1 MGNNGWVAVHRSIKD
16 NWVWEDKPFSKGQA
30 WIDLILTANH
40 EDVIKTVK
48 GRPHKFEK
56 GTVSMSQRKLAD
68 RWGWSR
74 DKVIHFLHDLCTTGM
89 IEKQSKDYTIIKL
102 VNWDKFQVEH
112 SKKQTTKQTIDQT
125 SEQTTEQTLN
135 NNDLT
140 IKNNITKSEEPELA
154 PVKVTRYPTG
164 KYNNV
169 FLSPEEAAKLQ
180 KEFPRE
186 ASDMIEKLS
195 EYMATKKTNYR
206 EDGHYAIILKWIRED
221 RLKPKQQQ
229 AEIKPN
235 KVNYETRQYTDQD
248 ITDIER
254 KKLAWMFKED

>member
-1 MGNNGWVAVHRSIKD
+1 MGNNGWVAIHRSIKD

-112 SKKQTTKQTIDQT
+112 SKKQTTKQTTDQS
-125 SEQTTEQTLN
+125 SEQTTSQTLN

-140 IKNNITKSEEPELA
+140 MNNNYDNREEQPLPEIKA
-154 PVKVTRYPTG
+154 PKYPTG

-169 FLSPEEAAKLQ
+169 MLTQEEAAKLSG
-180 KEFPRE
+180 EFPAE
-186 ASDMIEKLS
+186 AAGMIEKLS
-195 EYMATKKTNYR
+195 EYMETTGKKYAN
-206 EDGHYAIILKWIRED
+206 HYAVICKWIRED
-221 RLKPKQQQ
+221 REKAKQEPKKNN
-229 AEIKPN
+229 AAL
-235 KVNYETRQYTDQD
+235 NYTQRQYTDAD
-248 ITDIER
+248 IAAIER
-254 KKLAWMFKED
+254 KKLGLQ

>member
-1 MGNNGWVAVHRSIKD
+1 MGNNGWVAIHRSIKD

-30 WIDLILTANH
+30 WIDLIMTANH

-112 SKKQTTKQTIDQT
+112 SKKQTTKQTTDQS
-125 SEQTTEQTLN
+125 SEQTTGQTLN

-140 IKNNITKSEEPELA
+140 MNNNYDNREEQPLPEIKA
-154 PVKVTRYPTG
+154 PKYPTG

-169 FLSPEEAAKLQ
+169 MLTQEEAVKLSG
-180 KEFPRE
+180 EFPAE
-186 ASDMIEKLS
+186 AAGMIEKLS
-195 EYMATKKTNYR
+195 EYMETTGKKYAN
-206 EDGHYAIILKWIRED
+206 HYAVICKWIRED
-221 RLKPKQQQ
+221 REKPKQQQ
-229 AEIKPN
+229 PKRNQSLEFAQR
-235 KVNYETRQYTDQD
+235 TYTDDQ
-248 ITDIER
+248 IRALER
-254 KKLAWMFKED
+254 KKLGLE